1 MIVRR
6 FGGNREIV
14 VVGIIRCIVE
24 GVDLA
29 RLNSLELFVK
39 VGRVEDETASC
50 LEVVGAFTVVVRL
63 VLLRLGDDAELR
75 LLHFGLLLVLG
86 K

>member
-6 FGGNREIV
+6 FGRNRQIV

-29 RLNSLELFVK
+29 RLNSLEFFIEVSC
-39 VGRVEDETASC
+39 VEDKTASC
-50 LEVVGAFTVVVRL
+50 LEVVGAFMVVVRL